1 MHARALLGDDEFAAG
16 EIAFRFREQY
26 CDLEREDM
34 LTVEVLVQ
42 AVVIA
47 GTVLEQQRGGPCLS
61 GDVATVEKGRVVT
74 GKTDIDPERVVP
86 AVGDFCERR
95 IERCTQRRDVCGQRI
110 GEVCVLSAMCAV
122 G

>member
-61 GDVATVEKGRVVT
+61 GDVATVEKGRVVAWEPT
-74 GKTDIDPERVVP
+74 GEIASREISTNV
-86 AVGDFCERR
+86 
-95 IERCTQRRDVCGQRI
+95 RI
-110 GEVCVLSAMCAV
+110 GSVNVRRNDSPAH
-122 G
+122 